1 MPTQREIAEHL
12 DLTTRRVR
20 DLSNDAGI
28 SLTDSLD
35 GIRVAYIRWLR
46 ERAAGRE
53 AKTGD
58 LDFVAERA
66 RLTKEQA
73 DKAEIENARLRG
85 RFVDRDEVVA
95 GVERI
100 LGALRAR
107 LLAMPSK
114 FSALLAGRDAA
125 EIREILDRE
134 VRVAMQ
140 DMADFEINADGSE
153 VSGTAQKTTAHAT
166 AKTDGKRVGRRRA
179 KA

>member
-12 DLTTRRVR
+12 DLSTRRVR
-20 DLSNDAGI
+20 DLPSDAGI

-35 GIRVAYIRWLR
+35 GIRIAYIRWLR

-73 DKAEIENARLRG
+73 DRAAIENGRLRG
-85 RFVDRDEVVA
+85 RFLDRDEVIA

-100 LGALRAR
+100 FVALRAR
-107 LLAMPSK
+107 LLAIPSK
-114 FSALLAGRDAA
+114 FAPLVAGHTAP
-125 EIREILDRE
+125 EVREILDRE
-134 VRVAMQ
+134 VRVCMQ